1 MDRLHRSSRA
11 HYKVKY
17 NWGEKQTLQELQM
30 QFAVTITAEHHFVS
44 KRCVFYRL
52 FQGDVNINLSQ
63 GGIHKLEDREVSWEN
78 MENINK
84 MTQNTLFS
92 GIYGDDWKNH

>member
-1 MDRLHRSSRA
+1 MSVFALSSKSCSKSSSLKSQEQVRYSVMDRLHRSSRA

-44 KRCVFYRL
+44 KRCVFL
-52 FQGDVNINLSQ
+52 PMAMSI
-63 GGIHKLEDREVSWEN
+63 
-78 MENINK
+78 
-84 MTQNTLFS
+84 
-92 GIYGDDWKNH
+92 

>member
-1 MDRLHRSSRA
+1 MRFFTD
-11 HYKVKY
+11 
-17 NWGEKQTLQELQM
+17 
-30 QFAVTITAEHHFVS
+30 
-44 KRCVFYRL
+44 
-52 FQGDVNINLSQ
+52 GDVNINLSQ

-92 GIYGDDWKNH
+92 DIYGDDWKNH